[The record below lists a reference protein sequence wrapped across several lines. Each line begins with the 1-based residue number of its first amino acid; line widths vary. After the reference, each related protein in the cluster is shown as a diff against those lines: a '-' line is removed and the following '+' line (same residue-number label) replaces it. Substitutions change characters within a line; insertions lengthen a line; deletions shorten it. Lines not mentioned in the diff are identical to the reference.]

1 MISLFFNY
9 VAGGSRLWRSRNR
22 AAGLTFS
29 GRNGL
34 LASSVVTDSD
44 VNQGVFPMAFMGP
57 FVGRLSVVAAYLA
70 FAFVG
75 AIVLGVF

>member
-1 MISLFFNY
+1 
-9 VAGGSRLWRSRNR
+9 VDKSR
-22 AAGLTFS
+22 ATATLTFS

-34 LASSVVTDSD
+34 LALCVTTGSD
-44 VNQGVFPMAFMGP
+44 VNQGGFPMT
-57 FVGRLSVVAAYLA
+57 FVSKLSVVTAYVA